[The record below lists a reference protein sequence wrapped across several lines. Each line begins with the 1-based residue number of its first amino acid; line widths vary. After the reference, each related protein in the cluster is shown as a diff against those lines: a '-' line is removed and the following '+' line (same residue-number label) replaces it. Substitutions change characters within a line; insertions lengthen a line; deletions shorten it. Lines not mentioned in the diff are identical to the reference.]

1 MNFSLQSL
9 WSRHPGGWSA
19 IDMHGGVF
27 GVSVQLPGQAG
38 EKPKVLQ
45 HVAYPQQA
53 ADAAVLAQMGRVL
66 SAHSFDVVT
75 LLGRRDYQIFMVD
88 KPAVRPDEVEG
99 SLRLAVSTMLDYP
112 STEANLAWL
121 DIPIRQ
127 TMGSRAPQLYAVVAK
142 TELVN
147 ARAALFDEAKMRL
160 NAVDIREAAQRNISL
175 LLETDKAATCLIFA
189 DAEGV
194 QLTITHQGELYL
206 VRFIS
211 EALLGAADAQGQS
224 TEPGVGQGSAPLTE
238 AIDRLALEIQ
248 RSFDFI
254 RRNYPAIT
262 IDTLHVAP
270 TPTGLGLAELLQK
283 HLIEQVKPLDLA
295 SIFELPAASDLSRPE
310 VQAQYFHAL
319 GSALRIQTKE

>member
-9 WSRHPGGWSA
+9 WSRQPAGWSA
-19 IDMHGGVF
+19 IDLHGGVF
-27 GVSVQLPGQAG
+27 GVSVQLPRQAG
-38 EKPKVLQ
+38 DKPKVLQ
-45 HVAYPQQA
+45 HLAYPQQA
-53 ADAAVLAQMGRVL
+53 AAAAVLAQMGRAL
-66 SAHSFDVVT
+66 SGHAFDVVT
-75 LLGRRDYQIFMVD
+75 LLSRRDYQIFMVD

-99 SLRLAVSTMLDYP
+99 SLRLAVSPMLDYP

-127 TMGSRAPQLYAVVAK
+127 TMGSRAPQLYAVIAK
-142 TELVN
+142 TRLID
-147 ARAALFDEAKMRL
+147 ARAVLFDEAKLRL
-160 NAVDIREAAQRNISL
+160 SAVDIREAAQRNISL
-175 LLETDKAATCLIFA
+175 LLETDNAATCLIYA

-194 QLTITHQGELYL
+194 QLTITHRGDLYL

-211 EALLGAADAQGQS
+211 EALLGAADADA
-224 TEPGVGQGSAPLTE
+224 PGQGPLSE

-270 TPTGLGLAELLQK
+270 TSTDLGLASLLQK
-283 HLIEQVKPLDLA
+283 HLIEQVKPLDL
-295 SIFELPAASDLSRPE
+295 SSVFELPAGSDLSRPE